1 MYCKQCGNFV
11 DENKDKFCM
20 NCGNPRPTAVPKCRC
35 SKCGWEPE
43 DSKNL
48 PKFCPECGTPFN

>member
-20 NCGNPRPTAVPKCRC
+20 NCGSPRPVAVSVHRC

-43 DSKNL
+43 NQDNL